1 MYTLIEHKKLDTA
14 AASITFSSIPATF
27 TDLYLVHSLRTNN
40 AVNDENA
47 LLRINGDS
55 TSNYV
60 YRFLRGNGSSVG
72 TGTATITSV
81 LAGRVN
87 GTSSTAST
95 FSSTSIYI
103 PNYTS
108 SAQKSISID
117 SVSENNA
124 TFGFQIITSV
134 LWQNTS
140 AITTLVL
147 SAEGAQNLLTGSSAT
162 LYGINRTSA
171 IGAPKAIG
179 GNITYAN
186 GYWVHTFTGSGTF
199 YAQEDLDL
207 EYVVVAGGGGGGNV
221 RGGGGGAG
229 GYRSYIAGEL
239 SGGGIVGTLAVSAKS
254 GQSLPVQVGAG
265 GSQNVS
271 GSPSALDSV
280 TALGG
285 GNGAN
290 AFALQASVGGSGGG
304 GSGGTSW
311 SAGALGTTGQ
321 GFAGQA
327 GTPSSSDPAGGG
339 GGAGGLGSATS
350 SGGNG
355 GTGGIGV
362 QSTITGAG
370 TYLSGGG
377 GGSQYFASP
386 GAGGLGG
393 GGNGDGRTGSN
404 ATSGQANTGGGGG
417 GGNTSYD
424 AAKVAGNGGSGVVI
438 VRYRAD

>member
-1 MYTLIEHKKLDTA
+1 MYTLIEHKKLDAA
-14 AASITFSSIPATF
+14 AASITFSNIPQTF
-27 TDLYLVHSLRTNN
+27 TDLYLLVSAGGSSTNPDLTWVRV
-40 AVNDENA
+40 A
-47 LLRINGDS
+47 ING
-55 TSNYV
+55 
-60 YRFLRGNGSSVG
+60 
-72 TGTATITSV
+72 
-81 LAGRVN
+81 
-87 GTSSTAST
+87 STAST
-95 FSSTSIYI
+95 SNRKLFGTGSAAGSDTSADNFPISVTGQYGNAALYF

-108 SAQKSISID
+108 SSNKSFSID
-117 SVSENNA
+117 AVGEDNA
-124 TFGFQIITSV
+124 TKAYTAITAMLWSNTAAITSIG
-134 LWQNTS
+134 LNGS
-140 AITTLVL
+140 YN
-147 SAEGAQNLLTGSSAT
+147 NLTAGSSAT

-171 IGAPKAIG
+171 IGKPKAIG

-239 SGGGIVGTLAVSAKS
+239 SGGGVVGTSAVSAKS
-254 GQSLPVQVGAG
+254 GQSFSVQVGAG
-265 GSQNVS
+265 GSPNVS
-271 GSPSALDSV
+271 GSPSALGSV

-438 VRYRAD
+438 VRYRA